1 MTVVQSSGASYF
13 EPERLDTVHWAT
25 GFMVDAPA
33 RPIRSSAS
41 FGQDG
46 AGVRCSQGTELQA
59 PYKLVKE
66 EAAAGKLPVVLFTAD
81 GIATPA
87 DAAMMMQVGA
97 DGVFVGSSGI
107 FKSGNPAQ
115 RLRCP
120 EGNHLLRRRGHHRQG
135 LPRPGRSD
143 GGHRLRRCP
152 PAAPLRR
159 TRLVTIVT
167 ARREIHSFIGNCA
180 RSSGRQQDKTEQCHR
195 RSPHVVPRA
204 AVLLSALK
212 TPGASSR
219 RRHSFA
225 RT

>member
-97 DGVFVGSSGI
+97 DGAFG
-107 FKSGNPAQ
+107 
-115 RLRCP
+115 R
-120 EGNHLLRRRGHHRQG
+120 LLRHLQVRQ
-135 LPRPGRSD
+135 PRPA
-143 GGHRLRRCP
+143 P
-152 PAAPLRR
+152 P
-159 TRLVTIVT
+159 
-167 ARREIHSFIGNCA
+167 
-180 RSSGRQQDKTEQCHR
+180 
-195 RSPHVVPRA
+195 
-204 AVLLSALK
+204 LS
-212 TPGASSR
+212 
-219 RRHSFA
+219 
-225 RT
+225 